1 MAALSWLG
9 TLTDALGITDTG
21 AGQRGLNTLKEQAQK
36 ADDRLT
42 ADMAPVNQM
51 YQDAMDGRSLGEV
64 LDRYDANMA
73 GEQNAGDWS
82 NVQNYLNPMYGRAM
96 RNAADQALGGAG
108 ASMQSSAANAAV
120 ANAVGNQSTNMWN
133 TAFQQAL
140 QDSQNNQNIYN
151 STMKADMMPA
161 MNWMQLNADTAST
174 RYNANMDLANA
185 SAATAGRSQGLFANL
200 F

>member
-9 TLTDALGITDTG
+9 SLTDALGITDTG
-21 AGQRGLNTLKEQAQK
+21 AGARGLEELKERAK
-36 ADDRLT
+36 EADERLT
-42 ADMAPVNQM
+42 ADMAPVNQQ
-51 YQDAMDGRSLGEV
+51 YIEAMNGRSLDQV
-64 LDRYDANMA
+64 LDKYDENMA
-73 GEQNAGDWS
+73 GEQNAGGWQ
-82 NVQNYLNPMYGRAM
+82 NVQEYMNPMYGRAM

-133 TAFQQAL
+133 QAFQQAL
-140 QDSQNNQNIYN
+140 ADSQNNQNIYN
-151 STMKADMMPA
+151 NTMKADMMPV

-185 SAATAGRSQGLFANL
+185 SAATAGQSQGIFANL